1 MANLDFTEAP
11 WDESDAFHLY
21 KCPSWEI
28 DWDSILSLTRLKC
41 KKKTKME
48 GKKYRE
54 RQEEA
59 ELTASEE
66 AGWRWRRRRDRVL
79 ELPTGNRHGVPSL
92 LHEREKGSK
101 APHRGSSAA
110 VISCRCH
117 QVREASDG
125 AGVGETR
132 GEDAAISKDWLPH
145 DSQLPYFHFLTRRRP
160 ICDFVSSHIDTGS
173 EATVAAALGFLGR
186 LLSASIA

>member
-1 MANLDFTEAP
+1 MVSPPRFT
-11 WDESDAFHLY
+11 SV
-21 KCPSWEI
+21 
-28 DWDSILSLTRLKC
+28 R
-41 KKKTKME
+41 
-48 GKKYRE
+48 
-54 RQEEA
+54 
-59 ELTASEE
+59 
-66 AGWRWRRRRDRVL
+66 
-79 ELPTGNRHGVPSL
+79 
-92 LHEREKGSK
+92 KGSK

-132 GEDAAISKDWLPH
+132 GEDAAISEDWLPH
-145 DSQLPYFHFLTRRRP
+145 DSQLPCFHFLTRRRP
-160 ICDFVSSHIDTGS
+160 MCDLVSSHIDTGS